1 VDRAF
6 SKAKSAP
13 EDPAC
18 PGVSGAAKFVA
29 EELPGLLAKLSAVAE
44 LTGTPGYA
52 VGNKMSLAG
61 LRLYLLATDGMVPSG
76 GVAEVAA
83 AFAAQPRLQAIIDN
97 VAANEKLK
105 AWLAKRPVTPF

>member
-1 VDRAF
+1 M
-6 SKAKSAP
+6 
-13 EDPAC
+13 
-18 PGVSGAAKFVA
+18 
-29 EELPGLLAKLSAVAE
+29 LAKLAAVAE

-52 VGNKMSLAG
+52 VGSKMSLAG

-97 VAANEKLK
+97 VAGNEKLK
-105 AWLAKRPVTPF
+105 AWLAKRPVTAF